1 MFNLISW
8 FAMLLVMAADLLGLF
23 VKTNMR
29 TKIRGIS
36 IVVSFLLTLIFNILY
51 LSDATEYNWD
61 AYFKIVF
68 VVLTSSM
75 LRNAIKKLVQIIYL
89 GYQAVVLYLMIMVV
103 FTCIVYVAVSG
114 PLRVGYH
121 DTSKDSP
128 YFYHNLTTWPKIL
141 YTMYI
146 SQTTA
151 NFPDQMVYRWKSHE
165 ALMGLIFC
173 FYTFLMSFIIMNVLV
188 AIFYSN
194 YKSLFAEKITQLK
207 NQTRLATVVD
217 YAADKHGKLD
227 MKLVHRLLVKL
238 YISEDLK
245 AFDNIIEEQELNRHK
260 KKLKAVMR
268 ARAEKLKEQEAIEGT
283 KETDKQDWIPHNKRV
298 AGYNKKH
305 SETFKR
311 LRKNVAYKWF
321 FIFLNLY
328 IAVKPIGIIAT
339 RHTSYFG
346 FNPYAMIDF
355 CCLVGLIDPAL
366 VFVFRGMR
374 YIQRPLFIL
383 EFLTT
388 IIIYGLG
395 FFMSNFGIHI
405 PTAANFEQS
414 IPFVFNIYAFSCLI
428 RISRIFCEVLLG
440 WSQIRAVVNS
450 VMSMRPILF
459 GLVNM
464 LIVVFVMFG
473 QVGIH
478 LFGGKINSNTPQE
491 YAQVSGGTLG
501 ESYSKLSFN
510 DFPNAIIMLWAL
522 LVNNCWPNLTIMA
535 VSHDDNPW
543 CMIYFVC
550 FIIITCVVILNIV
563 IGFVIDVILAYLGA
577 AKQADL
583 VDPFADVLNEIEGGI
598 NEDAVKFTKGK

>member
-1 MFNLISW
+1 
-8 FAMLLVMAADLLGLF
+8 
-23 VKTNMR
+23 
-29 TKIRGIS
+29 
-36 IVVSFLLTLIFNILY
+36 
-51 LSDATEYNWD
+51 
-61 AYFKIVF
+61 
-68 VVLTSSM
+68 M

-114 PLRVGYH
+114 PLRVRYF
-121 DTSKDSP
+121 DSSKDSP
-128 YFYHNLTTWPKIL
+128 YFAYNFTTWPKIL

-151 NFPDQMVYRWKSHE
+151 NFPDQMVLKWKGHE

-194 YKSLFAEKITQLK
+194 YKSLFAQKITQLK
-207 NQTRLATVVD
+207 NQTRLSTVVD
-217 YAADKHGKLD
+217 YATDKHGKLD
-227 MKLVHRLLVKL
+227 MKLVHRLLAKL
-238 YISEDLK
+238 YVSQDLK
-245 AFDNIIEEQELNRHK
+245 AFDNIIEEQELTRHK
-260 KKLKAVMR
+260 KKLKRVMR
-268 ARAEKLKEQEAIEGT
+268 AREEKLKEQEAMEGT
-283 KETDKQDWIPHNKRV
+283 KETNKQDWIPHNKRV

-305 SETFKR
+305 SETFKV
-311 LRKNVAYKWF
+311 LRKNVAYRWF

-328 IAVKPIGIIAT
+328 IAIKPIMIIASK
-339 RHTSYFG
+339 HTSYFG
-346 FNPYAMIDF
+346 FNAYAMIDL
-355 CCLVGLIDPAL
+355 CCLIGLIDPGL

-374 YIQRPLFIL
+374 FIQRPLFIL

-388 IIIYGLG
+388 IIIYGVG
-395 FFMSNFGIHI
+395 FFMSNFGIDI
-405 PTAANFEQS
+405 STAANFEQS
-414 IPFVFNIYAFSCLI
+414 IPFVFNIYAFCCLI
-428 RISRIFCEVLLG
+428 RISRIFSEVLLG

-450 VMSMRPILF
+450 ISSMRPILF

-464 LIVVFVMFG
+464 LIIVFVMFG

-501 ESYSKLSFN
+501 ENYSRLSFN
-510 DFPNAIIMLWAL
+510 DFPNAIIILWAL

-577 AKQADL
+577 AKQDKL
-583 VDPFADVLNEIEGGI
+583 VDPFANVLDEIEVGI
-598 NEDAVKFTKGK
+598 NVDAVKFTKEK

>member
-1 MFNLISW
+1 
-8 FAMLLVMAADLLGLF
+8 MLLVMATDLLSLF
-23 VKTNMR
+23 LKTNLR

-36 IVVSFLLTLIFNILY
+36 IVAMFLLTLIFNILY
-51 LSDATEYNWD
+51 LSNITAMNWD
-61 AYFKIVF
+61 AYFKVVF
-68 VVLTSSM
+68 VVLTSSQ
-75 LRNAIKKLVQIIYL
+75 LRNAIKKLGQLIYL

-151 NFPDQMVYRWKSHE
+151 NFPDQMVFKWKGHE
-165 ALMGLIFC
+165 VLMGFIFS
-173 FYTFLMSFIIMNVLV
+173 FYTFLMAFIIMNVLV

-217 YAADKHGKLD
+217 YAADRHGNLD
-227 MKLVHRLLVKL
+227 MKLVHRLLQKL
-238 YISEDLK
+238 YVAQDVK
-245 AFDNIIEEQELNRHK
+245 AFDNIIDEVEFAKNK
-260 KKLKAVMR
+260 KKLKRVR
-268 ARAEKLKEQEAIEGT
+268 LAREEKLKEQEAMEGS
-283 KETDKQDWIPHNKRV
+283 KDTDKHDWIPHNKRV

-305 SETFKR
+305 TEAFKA

-328 IAVKPIGIIAT
+328 IAIKPISIIAAP
-339 RHTSYFG
+339 HTSYFG
-346 FNPYAMIDF
+346 FNDYAMIDF
-355 CCLVGLIDPAL
+355 CCLIGLIDPGL
-366 VFVFRGMR
+366 VFVFRGMKF
-374 YIQRPLFIL
+374 IQRPLFIL
-383 EFLTT
+383 EFLTM
-388 IIIYGLG
+388 IVIYGLG
-395 FFMSNFGIHI
+395 FFMSNFGIDLEI
-405 PTAANFEQS
+405 AANFEQS
-414 IPFVFNIYAFSCLI
+414 IPFAYNIYAFCCII
-428 RISRIFCEVLLG
+428 RIARVFSEVLLG
-440 WSQIRAVVNS
+440 WTQIRAVMNS
-450 VMSMRPILF
+450 VLSMRPILV

-478 LFGGKINSNTPQE
+478 LFGGKINSHTPQE
-491 YAQVSGGTLG
+491 YAQVSGGTLPG
-501 ESYSKLSFN
+501 SYERLNFN
-510 DFPNAIIMLWAL
+510 DFPNAMMMLWAL

-543 CMIYFVC
+543 GMIYFVC

-577 AKQADL
+577 AKEEAL
-583 VDPFADVLNEIEGGI
+583 VDPFADVLGEIEGDI
-598 NEDAVKFTKGK
+598 DADAVKFTKGK